1 MIVYVILASIQNVI
15 YRMDSW
21 TKNPFI
27 AKKYFE
33 QFERYCPGA
42 ILREYECNSHL
53 DLIRKV
59 RFDSD
64 VSIAKFPDLE
74 LITQTS
80 YDSRLVII
88 YKSLYKSSINNA
100 KISSTII
107 RHYDRILSGNIK
119 LYKYVN
125 MDINMLGIQNAQIDI
140 VYAWRT
146 IMVLCMKKRRQLPI
160 VVFVQE

>member
-27 AKKYFE
+27 AKKYFK
-33 QFERYCPGA
+33 QFERYHPGA

-59 RFDSD
+59 SFDSD
-64 VSIAKFPDLE
+64 VPIAEFPDLE

-80 YDSRLVII
+80 YDSRLIII
-88 YKSLYKSSINNA
+88 YKSLYESSINNVE
-100 KISSTII
+100 ISSTII
-107 RHYDRILSGNIK
+107 RHYNEILSRNIK
-119 LYKYVN
+119 LYEYVN
-125 MDINMLGIQNAQIDI
+125 MDINMLDIQNAQIDI

-146 IMVLCMKKRRQLPI
+146 IMVLHMKRPQLPI
-160 VVFVQE
+160 VVFIQE